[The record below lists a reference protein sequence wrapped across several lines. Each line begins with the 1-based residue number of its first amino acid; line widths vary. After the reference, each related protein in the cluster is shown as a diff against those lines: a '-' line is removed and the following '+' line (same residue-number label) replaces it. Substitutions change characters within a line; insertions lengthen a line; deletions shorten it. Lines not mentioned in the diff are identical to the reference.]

1 MLTRRQFLALGLASG
16 LPGCVNLKD
25 LQPNCPINWAPSLTA
40 PVFYGYMDYG
50 ECSGASCISAVP
62 RLAPGAVPPSIYDQ
76 VRPAMRV
83 YYPTLDGTPSG
94 AAILDLCERFPL
106 VLLVHGDCGGNP
118 YYQWDL
124 MPAQLARCGYVVAV
138 TQYGGVLSQGQTSDT
153 LKLHQA
159 ESWLRTYWEHADRI
173 MAPPNTAV
181 IGHSYGATL
190 AAQLATEMPLKA
202 FASLSG
208 VFGQVLWEPARTM
221 LSRIQV
227 PSLFCWNDNDDAGV
241 NADMSRD
248 NLWDS
253 VGLPKHG
260 VVFMK
265 GHHGDYLRLNT
276 APKCPKAARRL
287 LSRSRPRHRFR
298 HRVHREVRAAA
309 VRLRGIYL
317 GAGQP
322 VRAAAGPA
330 GAAAEWILCRR
341 IPLELCPVPE
351 VSRFPASAFGHMRR
365 KSALGDAVDP
375 GVHVR
380 DVLVDCGDGST
391 ILHFP
396 RRRAIRGFLQC

>member
-16 LPGCVNLKD
+16 LPGCVSLKD

-40 PVFYGYMDYG
+40 PVFYGYTDYG

-62 RLAPGAVPPSIYDQ
+62 KLAPGAVPPWIYDQ

-159 ESWLRTYWEHADRI
+159 ERWLRTYWEHADRI

-227 PSLFCWNDNDDAGV
+227 PSLFCWNDNDDVGV
-241 NADMSRD
+241 NADMSHD
-248 NLWDS
+248 DLWDA

-276 APKCPKAARRL
+276 APTCPQSSQPGDCYHVPGLATDFVTAFMAKYMPPQYDFAAFTL
-287 LSRSRPRHRFR
+287 VPDNLFVRPQDLPAPPQNGF
-298 HRVHREVRAAA
+298 
-309 VRLRGIYL
+309 Y
-317 GAGQP
+317 AG
-322 VRAAAGPA
+322 
-330 GAAAEWILCRR
+330 
-341 IPLELCPVPE
+341 
-351 VSRFPASAFGHMRR
+351 
-365 KSALGDAVDP
+365 
-375 GVHVR
+375 
-380 DVLVDCGDGST
+380 
-391 ILHFP
+391 
-396 RRRAIRGFLQC
+396 GFLSSFAQSQKYPGSQPPPSNTCVERVLWKTPSILGFMFVASS

>member
-40 PVFYGYMDYG
+40 PVFYGYKDYS
-50 ECSGASCISAVP
+50 ECSGASCISALP
-62 RLAPGAVPPSIYDQ
+62 KLAPGAVPPSIYDQ

-83 YYPTLDGTPSG
+83 YYPSLDGTPSG

-138 TQYGGVLSQGQTSDT
+138 TQYGGVLSQGQTSET

-190 AAQLATEMPLKA
+190 AAQLAAEMPLKA

-208 VFGQVLWEPARTM
+208 VFGQVLWETPQTM

-241 NADMSRD
+241 DADMSQS

-276 APKCPKAARRL
+276 APRCAQSSQPGDCYHVPGLATDFVTALMAK
-287 LSRSRPRHRFR
+287 
-298 HRVHREVRAAA
+298 
-309 VRLRGIYL
+309 YL
-317 GAGQP
+317 PPQYD
-322 VRAAAGPA
+322 
-330 GAAAEWILCRR
+330 
-341 IPLELCPVPE
+341 
-351 VSRFPASAFGHMRR
+351 FSAFTWVPDN
-365 KSALGDAVDP
+365 LF
-375 GVHVR
+375 VR
-380 DVLVDCGDGST
+380 PQDLPAPPQNGFYAG
-391 ILHFP
+391 
-396 RRRAIRGFLQC
+396 GFLSSFAQSQKYPGSQPPPSNTCVERVLWQTPSILGFMFVASS